1 MGFAATVFES
11 LVELNRILLTVLKL
25 REFSQADEAQWLCI
39 IAKGQKKC
47 KVHLNGFSLS
57 TTFDIFASWKIEVT

>member
-1 MGFAATVFES
+1 MDESVLHKLLGLSTSMVEWYLLWQVGFAATVFES

-39 IAKGQKKC
+39 IAKG
-47 KVHLNGFSLS
+47 
-57 TTFDIFASWKIEVT
+57 